1 MIKFGDYEYG
11 KYILRQ
17 GLTVLPW
24 LAWDSI
30 ETGLAT
36 DSQRS
41 ACFCL
46 QNTGT
51 KGIYY
56 PQDLVSVLALI

>member
-1 MIKFGDYEYG
+1 MIKSGDYEYE
-11 KYILRQ
+11 KYVLRQ
-17 GLTVLPW
+17 VLNVLPW

-51 KGIYY
+51 KGICY
-56 PQDLVSVLALI
+56 PQDLISVLALI